1 MKTETMNKE
10 EETTMTFRGNKG
22 GEKGDGYISV
32 GVYTGNMWKMAADEW
47 KHYKQL
53 SGGMSRVMALTY
65 DIPMELMDLVF
76 SAPYELEDN
85 GLHAIV
91 DFGDEET
98 VKRVSKAMKLQRKL
112 RKTLAELNCEPH
124 MIDEIEKERTKMK
137 DAIEGSTWLL
147 NCFVDK
153 DDEYIFQSRY
163 GNSVKEDALSQMG
176 QLFEAADIEMSH
188 WSDEE

>member
-1 MKTETMNKE
+1 
-10 EETTMTFRGNKG
+10 
-22 GEKGDGYISV
+22 
-32 GVYTGNMWKMAADEW
+32 MAADEW

-98 VKRVSKAMKLQRKL
+98 IKRVSKAMKLQRKL
-112 RKTLAELNCEPH
+112 RETLAELNCEPH
-124 MIDEIEKERTKMK
+124 MIDEIEKERRGMK

-163 GNSVKEDALSQMG
+163 GNSVKADALTQME
-176 QLFEAADIEMSH
+176 QLFEAADIDMSH

>member
-10 EETTMTFRGNKG
+10 ETTMAFRGDKG
-22 GEKGDGYISV
+22 GEKGGGYISV
-32 GVYTGNMWKMAADEW
+32 GVYTGNLWKMAADEW

-76 SAPYELEDN
+76 SAPYELEDK
-85 GLHAIV
+85 GLHVIV

-98 VKRVSKAMKLQRKL
+98 LKRVSKAMKLQRKL
-112 RKTLAELNCEPH
+112 REALAELNCEPH
-124 MIDEIEKERTKMK
+124 MIDGIESERRRMK
-137 DAIEGSTWLL
+137 DAIEGSSWLL
-147 NCFVDK
+147 NCLVDK
-153 DDEYIFQSRY
+153 DDEYIFHSKH
-163 GNSVKEDALSQMG
+163 GGSLKEDALCVME